1 MSDIWFKRYLV
12 AWLLLFNYAFDV
24 MRSLFGIL
32 NWNTMLTNM
41 CIWCD
46 MYVGTSIIWLWVNE
60 HSASKSMPLCL
71 EIENSYCSGGWSVI
85 FLCILNSAIFCC
97 SRRYEEQLRHVHLLV
112 TIMSYNNIFIRNYI
126 NHHDM
131 LVTSPFCNGTYF
143 MALPCSFISH
153 HM

>member
-1 MSDIWFKRYLV
+1 MMSDIWFKRYLV

-112 TIMSYNNIFIRNYI
+112 KERLIFRHVFPSTVPTNSAWQEFSGFKEVY
-126 NHHDM
+126 
-131 LVTSPFCNGTYF
+131 
-143 MALPCSFISH
+143 
-153 HM
+153 